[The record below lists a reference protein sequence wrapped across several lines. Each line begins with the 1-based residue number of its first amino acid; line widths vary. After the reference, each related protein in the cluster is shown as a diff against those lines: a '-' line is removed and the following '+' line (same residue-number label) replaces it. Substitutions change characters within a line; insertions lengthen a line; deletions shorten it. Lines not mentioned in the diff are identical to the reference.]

1 MVEPQATRFWHA
13 AVQSGLM
20 NARSLDACWEKIPA
34 EKRTPEAADRRLARK
49 AVEGGFLTLWQAQ
62 RLLEGVRPR
71 SLLFDKY
78 VLLDVIGQGGMGR
91 VYLAM
96 DTRLDR
102 RVALKVLS
110 RDRMTNPRA
119 VARFRR
125 EAKVGAQLQHENL
138 VRIYDEGE
146 AHGARYLV
154 MEYIEGKTVGKL
166 IAEHGMLP
174 PPLACRIA
182 RQIALG
188 LEHANQKGLIHRDV
202 NPMNILVDR
211 SGTAKLTDLGL
222 AIDLGD
228 LGDAVTRDGATV
240 GTFDYI
246 SPEQARHSRNVD
258 IRSDLYSLGC
268 SLYHMLTGRVPYPQP
283 SLPEKLYAHQLI
295 EAESPRSIVP
305 VIPEGLEAI
314 VRRMMAKSPD
324 DRYPSPS
331 LAAQALEPYQ
341 RAATDSMIRPE
352 PAAGPFQLDPA
363 SSALNIDGS
372 MPPLL
377 PPSAGSDPELR
388 GPLHGDSLPPV
399 HDSASSSHPQPVLPR
414 IDFGPEPPLSDSIS
428 SDRAP
433 SGAERKI
440 RLWIGAGAV
449 LAVMLLLVMALFGK
463 VRSGNGS
470 GASDVSTRQLDA
482 TNAPAESRS
491 NIVVKFL
498 DDPSELPQS
507 NLHDAI
513 RSAVGKPAEVIL
525 RDGKT
530 IELNLTKPLE
540 VSGGGVVIRAAE
552 GTRPKVTILLS
563 GASSFLR
570 VNSSG
575 ALRLSGLTIDFEYH
589 GDRAKQLPCLIET
602 AGELEL
608 DRCAISTGGP
618 ERDLAVAIAEG
629 SRTSITGCVFM
640 GFNNPLRLRSF
651 PGFDT
656 EIRQCLFVRSKP
668 GDQEAGWPLRVTL
681 GQAAAKTPRH
691 VAIDHCT
698 VLGAGLLE
706 LDGFT
711 ADQPIKVELHNS
723 VVKTR
728 SLLMW
733 SGTGA
738 FPKGLSWKG
747 SQNRYSISGAS
758 WVVRG
763 PAGFDAVD
771 HGPVN
776 LETWS
781 NATTAEPDTVE
792 DPIQFPA
799 ESPGGALLEA
809 RPAKSFQIEGPES
822 SDAGIDPA
830 YVGPGAKPLKD

>member
-1 MVEPQATRFWHA
+1 
-13 AVQSGLM
+13 
-20 NARSLDACWEKIPA
+20 
-34 EKRTPEAADRRLARK
+34 
-49 AVEGGFLTLWQAQ
+49 
-62 RLLEGVRPR
+62 
-71 SLLFDKY
+71 
-78 VLLDVIGQGGMGR
+78 MGR
-91 VYLAM
+91 VYLAK

-146 AHGARYLV
+146 SHGARYLV
-154 MEYIEGKTVGKL
+154 MEYIEGKTVGKM
-166 IAEHGMLP
+166 IAEHGPLP
-174 PPLACRIA
+174 PPMACRIA
-182 RQIALG
+182 RQVALG
-188 LEHANQKGLIHRDV
+188 LEHAHQKGLIHRDV
-202 NPMNILVDR
+202 NPMNILLDR

-268 SLYHMLTGRVPYPQP
+268 SLYHMLSGRVPYPQP

-295 EAESPRSIVP
+295 EAESLRAIVP
-305 VIPEGLEAI
+305 AIPEGLEAI
-314 VRRMMAKSPD
+314 VRRLMAKSPD
-324 DRYPSPS
+324 DRFPTPA

-341 RAATDSMIRPE
+341 SAASAMMIRPGSASE
-352 PAAGPFQLDPA
+352 PFQLDPA
-363 SSALNIDGS
+363 SSAINGA
-372 MPPLL
+372 PLSAL
-377 PPSAGSDPELR
+377 PASAGSDPEFR
-388 GPLHGDSLPPV
+388 GPLHIDP
-399 HDSASSSHPQPVLPR
+399 LPR
-414 IDFGPEPPLSDSIS
+414 PTLPQIDFGPEPPLSESLS
-428 SDRAP
+428 SDRSP
-433 SGAERKI
+433 GGTERKI

-449 LAVMLLLVMALFGK
+449 LAVMLLIAVALAGK
-463 VRSGNGS
+463 VNPGPGPGKTN
-470 GASDVSTRQLDA
+470 A
-482 TNAPAESRS
+482 TNGKVDTKNTTAQSRS

-498 DDPSELPQS
+498 DDSSEAPQAS
-507 NLHDAI
+507 LHEAI
-513 RSAVGKPAEVIL
+513 RAAVGKPAEIIL
-525 RDGKT
+525 REEKA

-540 VSGGGVVIRAAE
+540 VSGGAVVIRAAD
-552 GTRPKVTILLS
+552 GAKPKITVLLT

-589 GDRAKQLPCLIET
+589 GDRGKMLPSLIET
-602 AGELEL
+602 AGELGL
-608 DRCAISTGGP
+608 DRCAFSTGGP

-629 SRTSITGCVFM
+629 SRTTITGCVFM

-651 PGFDT
+651 PGFET
-656 EIRQCLFVRSKP
+656 RVRQCLFVRSKP
-668 GDQEAGWPLRVTL
+668 GDQGAGWPLKVTL
-681 GQAAAKTPRH
+681 GQAPSTNPRH
-691 VAIDHCT
+691 VTIDHCT
-698 VLGAGLLE
+698 ALGAGLLE

-711 ADQPIKVELHNS
+711 AEQPIRVNVHAS
-723 VVKTR
+723 VVKAR

-733 SGTGA
+733 SGPGE

-747 SQNRYSISGAS
+747 SANRYSISGAS

-763 PAGFDAVD
+763 PSGFDAVE

-781 NATTAEPDTVE
+781 SATTAEPGSVE
-792 DPIQFPA
+792 DPIQFTA
-799 ESPGGALLEA
+799 ESSTGALLEA
-809 RPAKSFQIEGPES
+809 QEWKSFVIEPSEPPNV
-822 SDAGIDPA
+822 GIDPA
-830 YVGPGAKPLKD
+830 FVGPGAKPLRD